1 MRSLTKKQAIFVK
14 EYLVDLNATQAAIRA
29 GYSENT
35 AKETGYE
42 NLTKPH
48 IAKAIKEQQNK
59 RIERT
64 EVNADYVL
72 KRLVEIDEMDVC
84 DILSDDLS
92 SFKPL
97 SQWPK
102 VWRRTI
108 SGLDLT
114 ELFSGRGDEK
124 EMTGILKKIKWPDK
138 VKNLELLGKHIDIQ
152 AFKEKREL
160 EGELTVNN
168 LIAEI
173 SSGNGENRAVLPKHS
188 K

>member
-1 MRSLTKKQAIFVK
+1 MAGLRKQQLLFVK
-14 EYLVDLNATQAAIRA
+14 EYVVDLNGTQAAIRA
-29 GYSENT
+29 GYSEKTAQEQASRLLSNVKVQQAI
-35 AKETGYE
+35 AKE
-42 NLTKPH
+42 
-48 IAKAIKEQQNK
+48 QNK
-59 RIERT
+59 RLERT
-64 EVNADYVL
+64 EVSADYVL

>member
-1 MRSLTKKQAIFVK
+1 VSVKKLTKKQELFVS
-14 EYLVDLNATQAAIRA
+14 EYLIDLNATQAAIRA

-48 IAKAIKEQQNK
+48 IAEAISNAQNK
-59 RIERT
+59 RLEKN

-72 KRLVEIDEMDVC
+72 KRLIEIDEMDVV
-84 DILSDDLS
+84 DILDDS
-92 SFKPL
+92 GHIKPIT
-97 SQWPK
+97 QWPK
-102 VWRRTI
+102 SWRRTI
-108 SGLDLT
+108 SGLDIQ
-114 ELFSGRGDEK
+114 ELMMGEVETVLR
-124 EMTGILKKIKWPDK
+124 KIKWPDK
-138 VKNLELLGKHIDIQ
+138 VKNLELLGKHIDVQ
-152 AFKEKREL
+152 AFKEKREV

-173 SSGNGENRAVLPKHS
+173 SESNCETRAVLPKHA